1 MEGCMRMKKQEYIAF
16 EESKDQS
23 RTTQQIVA
31 SVHSRLIVDKIN
43 SMNLSNEKRR
53 EILEKVILA
62 LKAEQQES
70 A

>member
-1 MEGCMRMKKQEYIAF
+1 MCMKKQEYIVF
-16 EESKDQS
+16 DELNEQTG
-23 RTTQQIVA
+23 TTKQIVA
-31 SVHSRLIVDKIN
+31 SVHSKLIIDKIN
-43 SMNLSNEKRR
+43 NMNLSNEKRR

>member
-1 MEGCMRMKKQEYIAF
+1 MRMEKQGYIVYD
-16 EESKDQS
+16 ENHEPP

-31 SVHSRLIVDKIN
+31 GVHSKLIIDKIN

-53 EILEKVILA
+53 EILEKVIQA
-62 LKAEQQES
+62 IKAEQQES

>member
-1 MEGCMRMKKQEYIAF
+1 MCMKKQEYIVLDKSN
-16 EESKDQS
+16 EQTG
-23 RTTQQIVA
+23 TTKQIVA
-31 SVHSRLIVDKIN
+31 SVHSKLIIDKIN
-43 SMNLSNEKRR
+43 NMNLSNEKRR

>member
-1 MEGCMRMKKQEYIAF
+1 MSQKMKEYIEF
-16 EESKDQS
+16 HEPIEPPK
-23 RTTQQIVA
+23 TTQQIVA
-31 SVHSRLIVDKIN
+31 SVHSKLIIDKIN

-62 LKAEQQES
+62 LKAEQRES

>member
-1 MEGCMRMKKQEYIAF
+1 MCMKKQEYIVLDKSN
-16 EESKDQS
+16 EQTS
-23 RTTQQIVA
+23 TTKQIVA
-31 SVHSRLIVDKIN
+31 SVHSKLMIDKIN
-43 SMNLSNEKRR
+43 NMNLSNEKRR